1 MLQPVEWIKMFYAA
15 FVDSQAKILEF
26 DYYDHW
32 NISMESLSTGTFL
45 DTLRTNLWDGQ
56 IFSLAW
62 AWGAG
67 RFFQTASLFII
78 GMVAGRQRWFED
90 NPVNRKLWAR
100 VLAIALL
107 LFFPLYG
114 LSSLIPDFAR
124 QFTPEEAAGTSIALL
139 KTSSFMTPLMLVIN
153 SLHKCCFMLVIVT
166 SLLFAF
172 YTTRLSRPMRFIMP
186 YGRMS
191 LTNYISQSI
200 IGSFIF
206 YHWGLH
212 LNLCDTASA
221 LLFVAILFIQI
232 LVCRWWMKS
241 HTHGPL
247 EWAWKKLTYSLL
259 PTA

>member
-191 LTNYISQSI
+191 LTNYITQSI
-200 IGSFIF
+200 IGAAIY

-212 LNLCDTASA
+212 LNPCDTQSIA
-221 LLFVAILFIQI
+221 LGIVILTAQILF
-232 LVCRWWMKS
+232 CRWWMRS
-241 HTHGPL
+241 HSHGPL
-247 EWAWKKLTYSLL
+247 EGIWKRLTY
-259 PTA
+259 AW